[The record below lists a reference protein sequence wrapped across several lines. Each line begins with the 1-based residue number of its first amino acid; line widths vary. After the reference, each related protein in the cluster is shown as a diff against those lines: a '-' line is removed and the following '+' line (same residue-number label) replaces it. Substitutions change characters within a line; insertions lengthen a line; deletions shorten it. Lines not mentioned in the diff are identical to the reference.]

1 MGIRLDGIEIFEG
14 AEVEIELGPLKREAI
29 SRKLGGSGTVVS
41 IDLGMN
47 EREVVQ
53 RGRLLAGCRD
63 ELNDK
68 IELIRVFMD
77 GRSHTLTT
85 TSGYEYGYLRMD
97 YLEVRNERKSG
108 GGIIADYEIIYTQ
121 LRV

>member
-1 MGIRLDGIEIFEG
+1 MGTRLDGIEIFEG
-14 AEVEIELGPLKREAI
+14 AEIEIELGPLKREAI
-29 SRKLGGSGTVVS
+29 SRKIGGSGMILS

-53 RGRLLAGCRD
+53 RGRLIAGYRD

-68 IELIRVFMD
+68 IGLIRLFMD
-77 GRSHTLTT
+77 GKCHTLTT
-85 TSGYEYGYLRMD
+85 ASGYEYGDLRMD
-97 YLEVRNERKSG
+97 YLEVRNETKSG